1 MRVRGK
7 KLGVFANGFRVVRLD
22 EGGCA
27 LDFLICSTA
36 ERQAK
41 VVQRI
46 KVPPH
51 LLTVMT
57 EYMDLLVSE
66 EDGLTTV

>member
-1 MRVRGK
+1 MQVRGK

-22 EGGCA
+22 EEHCA
-27 LDFLICSTA
+27 LDFLLCSTT

-41 VVQRI
+41 VVQRV

-51 LLTVMT
+51 LLVVMT
-57 EYMDLLVSE
+57 EYLDLLVS
-66 EDGLTTV
+66 DIDSVSVG